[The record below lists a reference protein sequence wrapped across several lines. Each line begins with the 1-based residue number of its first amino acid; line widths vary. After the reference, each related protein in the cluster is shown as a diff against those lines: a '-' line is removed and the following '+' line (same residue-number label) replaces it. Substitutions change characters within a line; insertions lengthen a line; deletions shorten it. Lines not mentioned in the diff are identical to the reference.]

1 MKTFYALAFSFI
13 ALNLAAASPNRVFV
27 LDRQVT
33 FFNESKNTICFN
45 HNKTPN
51 SIDLPAKEDI
61 SVQSSKCAII
71 LSKGNIIISSIDG
84 DSAVTIMKDAYL
96 ATIATDLNT
105 ILLENRREIGRYLL
119 ILPELMFDPS
129 KNRDSLIEYFNTLKK
144 LEENSELKISE
155 NEIEFSSNAEKCVVS
170 LKDNLCQSINIYTP
184 KDAKKL
190 SIISIERDAKD
201 PAIPSKIVSEVF
213 CPNGELAAKIVSTIK
228 LKKEISDEEAAKL
241 FDTYDLGK
249 FKFVDLRISNSYEY
263 DNGIP
268 TIEEAKFLPTVE
280 VKTIVKIDE
289 IASENKSAPKSA
301 YVERIKDFVRSLE

>member
-1 MKTFYALAFSFI
+1 MKTFYALTFSFI
-13 ALNLAAASPNRVFV
+13 ALNLAAASPNRLFV
-27 LDRQVT
+27 IERQIT

-51 SIDLPAKEDI
+51 SIDLPAKENT
-61 SVQSSKCAII
+61 SVQSSKLAII

-84 DSAVTIMKDAYL
+84 DSNVTIAKDAYL

-105 ILLENRREIGRYLL
+105 IFLGNRREIGNYLL

-129 KNRDSLIEYFNTLKK
+129 KNRDSLVEYFNTLKK

-213 CPNGELAAKIVSTIK
+213 SNGELATKIVSTIK

-263 DNGIP
+263 EKGIP
-268 TIEEAKFLPTVE
+268 TIVEAKFLPTVE
-280 VKTIVKIDE
+280 VKSIVKMVE
-289 IASENKSAPKSA
+289 KPSKNKSAPKSA
-301 YVERIKDFVRSLE
+301 YVERIKKFVRSLE

>member
-1 MKTFYALAFSFI
+1 MKTFYALTFSFI

-51 SIDLPAKEDI
+51 SIDLPAKENT
-61 SVQSSKCAII
+61 SVQSSKRAII

-84 DSAVTIMKDAYL
+84 DSAVTLMKDAYL

-105 ILLENRREIGRYLL
+105 ILLGNRREIGNYLL

-129 KNRDSLIEYFNTLKK
+129 KNRDSFIEYFNTLKK
-144 LEENSELKISE
+144 LEKNPELKISE

-213 CPNGELAAKIVSTIK
+213 CPNGELATKIVSTIK

-241 FDTYDLGK
+241 FDTCDLGK

-263 DNGIP
+263 YNGIP

-289 IASENKSAPKSA
+289 SPSENKSALKSP

>member
-13 ALNLAAASPNRVFV
+13 ALNLAAASPNRLFV
-27 LDRQVT
+27 IERQIT

-51 SIDLPAKEDI
+51 SIDLPAKEDT
-61 SVQSSKCAII
+61 SVQSSKHAII
-71 LSKGNIIISSIDG
+71 LSKGNIIISPAEG
-84 DSAVTIMKDAYL
+84 DSNVTIVKDAYL
-96 ATIATDLNT
+96 ATIAPDLNT
-105 ILLENRREIGRYLL
+105 ILLRNRREIGNYLL
-119 ILPELMFDPS
+119 ISPELMFDPS
-129 KNRDSLIEYFNTLKK
+129 KNRDSLIEYFNSLKK
-144 LEENSELKISE
+144 LEKNSELKISK

-213 CPNGELAAKIVSTIK
+213 CPNGELATKIVSIIK

-241 FDTYDLGK
+241 FDTCDLGK

-263 DNGIP
+263 DKGIP

-280 VKTIVKIDE
+280 VKSIVEMVEKP
-289 IASENKSAPKSA
+289 SKNKSVLKSP
-301 YVERIKDFVRSLE
+301 YVERIKKFVRSLE